1 MRESK
6 RKLLK
11 HRRKIIFS
19 LMFHILR
26 EKFCFHFSYEE
37 LTSKFKI
44 ITRLNLT
51 TDGHDSFLA
60 LSICMY

>member
-26 EKFCFHFSYEE
+26 KKFCFHFSYEE
-37 LTSKFKI
+37 VTSKLRI

-51 TDGHDSFLA
+51 TDGHSSFLA
-60 LSICMY
+60 HSICIY